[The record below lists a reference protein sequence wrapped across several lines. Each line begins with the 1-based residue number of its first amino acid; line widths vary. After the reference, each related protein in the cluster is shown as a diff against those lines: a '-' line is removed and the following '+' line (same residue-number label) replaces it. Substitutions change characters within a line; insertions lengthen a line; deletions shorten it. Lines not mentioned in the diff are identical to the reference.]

1 MALHGINLPLAWVGA
16 EKILVDIFRELGLT
30 NSEIQSFLSGPAFQP
45 WNRLGNIQGSWGGGE
60 IPFDWIDRQ
69 FEMQLQIVSR
79 MAELG
84 MTPVLPAFSGYV
96 PQAITRVL
104 PNATV
109 VNGSQWDGFPIKY
122 TNDTFLEP
130 SDPNFAAIQ
139 KSYIGRQQA
148 AYGSNVTHIY
158 TLDQYNENAPYS
170 GDLNYLQNVTRNTW
184 RSLKAADPEAVWMMQ
199 GWLFYANSA
208 FWTDDRIEAF
218 LSGVETDSDMIILD
232 LVSDAAPLWQDTKSY
247 YGKPWI
253 WCQMHDFG
261 GNMGFMGRILNVTQ
275 NATLALAESGS
286 LVGFGNTM
294 EGQEGNEVIYDLL
307 LSQAWSDSPIE
318 TENYFHRWVTARYG
332 PSTPPADTYAAWEI
346 LRTSVYDV
354 TDPNSVVVPWPVV
367 VYTPGIGI
375 ANVTGVTSLPYDPS
389 FVVEA
394 WSLLYNSAIDEP
406 SLWNN
411 PSYQHDIVDLTRQVL
426 ENAFIPRYETL
437 TDLYTG
443 TNASTEALSAAGK
456 VLIDLLE
463 TLDTVLATNKNFL
476 LSTWLT
482 DARSWAGDNSS
493 VEDFF
498 EYDARNIITL
508 WGPNGEIKDYASKSW
523 AGLVSSY
530 YAPRWEIFVEYLI
543 STPASAYNSTVI
555 NAELLDFAQQW
566 QNEKTVPNT
575 AVSTNGKLNE
585 VLLQAVKQW
594 PDIFDI
600 LSS

>member
-16 EKILVDIFRELGLT
+16 EKILVDVFRELGLT
-30 NSEIQSFLSGPAFQP
+30 DSEILTFLSGPAFQP
-45 WNRLGNIQGSWGGGE
+45 WNRLGNIQGAWGGGE
-60 IPFDWIDRQ
+60 IPFSWIDQQ
-69 FEMQLQIVSR
+69 FEMQLRIVSR

-96 PQAITRVL
+96 PRAITRIL

-109 VNGSQWDGFPIKY
+109 VNGSQWDEFPSQY

-139 KSYIGRQQA
+139 KSFISKQQA

-158 TLDQYNENAPYS
+158 TLDQYNENSPYS
-170 GDLNYLQNVTRNTW
+170 GDLDYLQNITRNTW
-184 RSLKAADPEAVWMMQ
+184 QSLKAADPEAIWMMQ
-199 GWLFYANSA
+199 GWLFYVNSA

-218 LSGVETDSDMIILD
+218 LSGVEANSDMIILD
-232 LVSDAAPLWQDTKSY
+232 LVSDAAPLWQATNSY

-261 GNMGFMGRILNVTQ
+261 GNMGFTGRVLNVTQ
-275 NATLALAESGS
+275 NTTQALATSES

-307 LSQAWSDSPIE
+307 LDQAWSSSPID
-318 TENYFHRWVTARYG
+318 TEKYFNDWVTARYG
-332 PSTPPADTYAAWEI
+332 PDTLPADLDAAWEI
-346 LRTSVYDV
+346 LRTSVYND
-354 TDPNSVVVPWPVV
+354 TNPNSIAVPWPVV
-367 VYTPGIGI
+367 VNTPAIGL
-375 ANVTGVTSLPYDPS
+375 ANTSATGLPYDPS
-389 FVVEA
+389 RVVEA
-394 WSLLYNSAIDEP
+394 WSLLYNSAIKEP

-411 PSYQHDIVDLTRQVL
+411 PSYQHDLVDVTRQVL
-426 ENAFIPRYETL
+426 ENGFIPRYETL
-437 TDLYTG
+437 TNLYTG
-443 TNASTEALSAAGK
+443 TNASTEAIYAAGK

-463 TLDTVLATNKNFL
+463 SLDAVLATNKNFL

-482 DARSWAGDNSS
+482 DARSWAGENSTAA
-493 VEDFF
+493 DFF

-530 YAPRWEIFVEYLI
+530 YSHRWEIFVEYLA
-543 STPASAYNSTVI
+543 STPASAYNSTVLDGK
-555 NAELLDFAQQW
+555 LLDFAQQW
-566 QNEKTVPNT
+566 QNEKTPYNT
-575 AVSTNGKLNE
+575 TVSTKGQLNE
-585 VLLQAVKQW
+585 VLEQVVQQW
-594 PDIFDI
+594 PDIFN
-600 LSS
+600 SSSS